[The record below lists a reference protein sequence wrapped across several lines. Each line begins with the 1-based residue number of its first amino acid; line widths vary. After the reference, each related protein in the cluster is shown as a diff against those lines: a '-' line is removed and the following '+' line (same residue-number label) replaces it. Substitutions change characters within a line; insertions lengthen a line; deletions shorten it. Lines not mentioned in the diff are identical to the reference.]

1 MKYFILTLF
10 VLNAYSFSLNDDWDG
25 MEEAIKVQQDAI
37 LVQRIIKQ
45 DLVDQLDVYSDTP
58 ITQQI
63 ENQVQQLMNP
73 SVDTDKQETE
83 DEQTEVHSLEYWLER
98 LGDEYSDE
106 TILLQ
111 QSQQITTD
119 VDNIKIE
126 DINLISESSVI
137 INNIDLEY
145 QDQNMNENIQM
156 EQQLLNSAIQLQ
168 ESLNQEDQQQQQNES
183 YQNTLEVQINTIND
197 ESISKFIPNQD
208 NNRMVKF
215 LNNIQE
221 DTQNYMQQQQQIKE
235 IYNFQD
241 YSFNKQIGE
250 QRSIYNDKE
259 DSTLQVVERDQ
270 HKEINKNLQ
279 QQYQIN
285 QKEAELNQN
294 QQEEMST
301 LKKYLLYTDQPE
313 VISTGTTE
321 KEIEEDKRLINAFKS
336 MNRNENWEIINK
348 NQKINS
354 DVRNEQLRF
363 SNINEQQKQKQ
374 TQFQEV
380 NENQVENPHQFISF
394 KSDSK
399 FEQVD
404 NSKIEENVKSKYD
417 ELPETQLQSKEDMK
431 REKEQKIQEMQKIIE
446 EQLKN
451 KTLKKKS
458 ETNKSLL
465 YESEYLQW
473 ERITQTKPYPEIN
486 FVMTQNN
493 LRKRL

>member
-25 MEEAIKVQQDAI
+25 MEEAINVQQDAI
-37 LVQRIIKQ
+37 L

-73 SVDTDKQETE
+73 SVDTDKTETE

-126 DINLISESSVI
+126 DINLITESSVI

-145 QDQNMNENIQM
+145 QDQNINENIQM
-156 EQQLLNSAIQLQ
+156 EQQLLNSPLQLQ
-168 ESLNQEDQQQQQNES
+168 ESLNQEDQQQI
-183 YQNTLEVQINTIND
+183 NTLEVQINTFND
-197 ESISKFIPNQD
+197 QSISKFIPNQD
-208 NNRMVKF
+208 NNGMVKF

-221 DTQNYMQQQQQIKE
+221 DSQNHMQQQQQIKE
-235 IYNFQD
+235 IYNFKD
-241 YSFNKQIGE
+241 YSFNKQVGE

-259 DSTLQVVERDQ
+259 DSTLQVLERDQ
-270 HKEINKNLQ
+270 HKEISKNLQ

-285 QKEAELNQN
+285 KKEAELNQSKQSKLNN
-294 QQEEMST
+294 QPEEMST

-336 MNRNENWEIINK
+336 MNRNQNWEIINK

-363 SNINEQQKQKQ
+363 SNINDQQKQQQ
-374 TQFQEV
+374 TQFQDF

-404 NSKIEENVKSKYD
+404 NFKIEENVKSKYD

-458 ETNKSLL
+458 ETDKSLL